1 MGPAVFYR
9 HYTFTA
15 HSDFVVDQEAF
26 DVESSS
32 DLEFLVLHNV

>member
-1 MGPAVFYR
+1 MMSPSDTWGNHIP
-9 HYTFTA
+9 
-15 HSDFVVDQEAF
+15 SDFVVDQEAL